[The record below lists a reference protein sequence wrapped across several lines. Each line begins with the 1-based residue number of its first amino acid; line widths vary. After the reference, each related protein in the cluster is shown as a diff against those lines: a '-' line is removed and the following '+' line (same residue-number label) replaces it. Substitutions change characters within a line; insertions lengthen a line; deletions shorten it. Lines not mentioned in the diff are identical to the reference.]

1 LPKDI
6 SALRAVAREY
16 DGYEPVLLDAAVV
29 VNERQ
34 LKQVI
39 LKLQRELHTLKGK
52 RIAALGSRPI
62 APNAV
67 AVLEEVGIYPEPHRA
82 RQVSETMIEE
92 ATLVL
97 ATSPRHAA
105 TLRRLSSESPAEIL
119 TLSEYAT
126 GVPDQEGSPGP
137 LRAHHGCLPEHATAA
152 LRARGARGGPPQG
165 LAGMSSASCSGRGS
179 AVLLG
184 KEGARVV
191 VCLSPRSRF
200 AFEPNE

>member
-1 LPKDI
+1 LPEDI

-52 RIAALGSRPI
+52 RIAALGRRLI

-82 RQVSETMIEE
+82 RQVSRAMIEE
-92 ATLVL
+92 AALVL
-97 ATSPRHAA
+97 AMSPRHAA
-105 TLRRLSSESPAEIL
+105 TLRRLSGESPAEIL

-126 GVPDQEGSPGP
+126 GVPDQEGVPDPYG
-137 LRAHHGCLPEHATAA
+137 LTMAAHRSTLHALYEH
-152 LRARGARGGPPQG
+152 
-165 LAGMSSASCSGRGS
+165 
-179 AVLLG
+179 V
-184 KEGARVV
+184 ERVV
-191 VCLSPRSRF
+191 GHLRG
-200 AFEPNE
+200 